1 MAREVKNMFP
11 TLHMRRTVARRSPII
26 LALALPSWASAEEAP
41 SDPNQQVSKPSGE
54 KFIGRVVL
62 ASDPEQGVAGIGV
75 SGHAIEIADFRNS
88 WRIHTRTDKDGY
100 FTGQAIDERGY
111 LVVFDSAQLRGT
123 IQVVEPG
130 QSDIVLSLAPTA
142 TIRGTVFD
150 AQNEVPAV
158 RHSIS
163 AEVQFAPDQ
172 RWSNTSLSRKSYT
185 NDEGRFQ
192 IEGLI
197 PGFKYRITARSPDA
211 DVYHLGRSIGNVEPT
226 AAEHI
231 NLGQLEIPK
240 TRPNLKEFIA
250 ARYLDKPP
258 EERLKRGLNMANL
271 GSVRLLVIA
280 MERNNEA
287 AKQFY
292 KFLYDY
298 SYDGRS
304 VNREEL
310 NLKIYQYIPL
320 SIAPSEAGDFLK
332 QHGITIP
339 AEEDGTIAVLDS
351 TGEVVAQ
358 TSFTKL
364 KRSNDQFAPPFFAE
378 FLESHLHPP
387 LMSARESLDGA
398 LAEALRDN
406 KRIFI
411 QTGGPG
417 CGPCYLLA
425 EYFDEH
431 KALISKDYVV
441 LKLDYRMPEF
451 KEVYEKL
458 TSGTPRGAPWMTILN
473 AEGDSLITGDNDE
486 GNIGF
491 PSSPAGIE
499 QFKSMLTKTR
509 QRLTDEEIATLL
521 MALQKKADEIEKRQK
536 KY

>member
-1 MAREVKNMFP
+1 MFP
-11 TLHMRRTVARRSPII
+11 TLYLHRTVTRLSLVI
-26 LALALPSWASAEEAP
+26 LVLALPSHALGKEASADTEE
-41 SDPNQQVSKPSGE
+41 QVSKPPQE
-54 KFIGRVVL
+54 KFTGRVVL
-62 ASDPEQGVAGIGV
+62 ASNPEQGVAGIGV
-75 SGHAIEIADFRNS
+75 SGHAIEYVDFRNS
-88 WRIHTRTDKDGY
+88 WRFHARTDKNGY
-100 FTGQAIDERGY
+100 FTGPAIDERGY
-111 LVVFDSAQLRGT
+111 LIVFDSAQLRGA
-123 IQVVEPG
+123 IQIVEPD
-130 QSDIVLSLAPTA
+130 QNDIVMSLAPTA

-150 AQNEVPAV
+150 AQNEVPAE
-158 RHSIS
+158 RHKVA
-163 AEVQFAPDQ
+163 AEVQFTPNQ
-172 RWSNTSLSRKSYT
+172 RWSSTSLMRKSYT
-185 NDEGRFQ
+185 DDEGRFL

-197 PGFKYRITARSPDA
+197 PGYKYQLTSWSPDA
-211 DVYHLGRSIGNVEPT
+211 GTYVMGQVIGNVEPT

-298 SYDGRS
+298 SYDSRS

-358 TSFTKL
+358 TSFAKL
-364 KRSNDQFAPPFFAE
+364 KRRNDQFAPPFFAE

-398 LAEALRDN
+398 LTEALRDN

-441 LKLDYRMPEF
+441 LKLDSRMPEF

-458 TSGTPRGAPWMTILN
+458 TSGTPRCAPWMTILD

-491 PSSPAGIE
+491 PSSPVGIE
-499 QFKSMLTKTR
+499 QFKLMLATTR
-509 QRLTDEEIATLL
+509 QRLTDEEMATLL
-521 MALQKKADEIEKRQK
+521 AALQKKADEIMKSRK
-536 KY
+536 D